1 MFSTVHGS
9 WGSSQGHSCPSCMTL
24 GLHSF
29 CCRKVPLPR
38 SVSESLAWWWG
49 KTWAQSFT
57 LLMARTY
64 PFLSSTCCLT
74 ILWFFLV
81 FSLSFLIPILPST
94 SPAPSPVTRPTD
106 NNFQKL
112 KVVRNFP
119 RLFQLLI
126 NMNISVGIQGGM
138 LLWAECETLF
148 PILTWS
154 VHPSRRK

>member
-57 LLMARTY
+57 LLMART
-64 PFLSSTCCLT
+64 CCLT
-74 ILWFFLV
+74 ILWFFL
-81 FSLSFLIPILPST
+81 FSASPFSFPSSHPPLQPLLLSH
-94 SPAPSPVTRPTD
+94 RPTD

-112 KVVRNFP
+112 KVVRHFP